1 MTESDQQWGVRLK
14 QARLVAGLSQ
24 KTLGVEAGI
33 DQFVAST
40 RINRYELGVHK
51 PDLLTAKN
59 LAKVLRVPAAFFYAE
74 DDEIADLIYRYSKA
88 DPAVRKKIQKL
99 LDDIV
104 GPVYGG

>member
-1 MTESDQQWGVRLK
+1 M
-14 QARLVAGLSQ
+14 
-24 KTLGVEAGI
+24 
-33 DQFVAST
+33 AST